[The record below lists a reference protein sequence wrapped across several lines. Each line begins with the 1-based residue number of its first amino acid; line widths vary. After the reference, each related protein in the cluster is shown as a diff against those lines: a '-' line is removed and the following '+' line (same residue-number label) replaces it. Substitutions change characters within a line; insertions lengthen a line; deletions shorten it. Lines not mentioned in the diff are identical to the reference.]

1 MPGAEILRLGAD
13 PLAHVLQC
21 LDADS
26 LARLCCT
33 CRELRA
39 ASENPSLWEA
49 LARDR
54 WFHVHTTS
62 FAGPVYESTDGSP
75 TNVGNARTS
84 MAYAVVSWK
93 RLFAEENGWEPL
105 RLRHTVP
112 QQYRPPRFGAGV
124 ELALQ
129 PVWLPSGATNCDDG
143 SLPVSK
149 DEGDLLLAVGKPN
162 CVELW
167 HVSPAAF
174 TQGFTSGVTS
184 AAGHEGGANGS
195 CSGINQQGRGSS
207 GSNNRGDKGGTILPG
222 TCCGDQGCGT
232 GAGGGCAA
240 APVQSISKLLALD
253 DGAASFAWVSYGEP
267 PGGRGA
273 NTTTPASS
281 GGGGGGGEGGPSGA
295 ALSALGGPGRIS
307 LTAAA
312 ASAAAAD
319 AADAAAAAA
328 AAPPAG
334 AAAPAAP
341 DEAAASAAVPPLRLA
356 VGTYSGRVIWT
367 QYEAQEA
374 AAPQLPSSV
383 HRRSGRLRV
392 LSTTACGSNG
402 QLAELHVLPATSG
415 AAGAGAGVEPGVG
428 VGAGGA
434 AGAAGTG
441 AGGILAALQ
450 RAGTR
455 SAVQLFDVATQRH
468 LATVRD
474 PFESHHF
481 VCCRPAVAA
490 ATAVDPHVLLVGSV
504 HSAICGRCAGA
515 PLPSLCNHKSRT
527 ATAALSTLDVRC
539 GGLTQRFGLQH
550 RSLYPRLATAREHYV
565 FTSHAGTALEVYDRR
580 AMSVPLYSRARLP
593 SWPLVKE
600 ELLGEER
607 WEVGEERWE
616 VGEEEEGGEGE
627 EEEDREEPLG
637 GWQEGPAPVLN
648 RHCGLW
654 LEANDDVL
662 LGRADNG
669 TLWLWDL
676 STTLGWARGPDRSGI
691 WHYWDERAP
700 WQRHADEGALGD
712 EQLLEVAAARD
723 GNGAGGGGSSLAAAA
738 AASVGV
744 DHGGAAPARRPSA
757 WPLGGPICL
766 GWMASG
772 GITSMT
778 VLASGVGPSPA
789 FFSLG
794 LGARMRKCVVGST
807 MAGV

>member
-1 MPGAEILRLGAD
+1 MTAQL
-13 PLAHVLQC
+13 
-21 LDADS
+21 
-26 LARLCCT
+26 
-33 CRELRA
+33 
-39 ASENPSLWEA
+39 PSL
-49 LARDR
+49 
-54 WFHVHTTS
+54 
-62 FAGPVYESTDGSP
+62 GSP
-75 TNVGNARTS
+75 V
-84 MAYAVVSWK
+84 
-93 RLFAEENGWEPL
+93 
-105 RLRHTVP
+105 
-112 QQYRPPRFGAGV
+112 
-124 ELALQ
+124 
-129 PVWLPSGATNCDDG
+129 
-143 SLPVSK
+143 K
-149 DEGDLLLAVGKPN
+149 DR
-162 CVELW
+162 
-167 HVSPAAF
+167 PAAAVP
-174 TQGFTSGVTS
+174 T
-184 AAGHEGGANGS
+184 
-195 CSGINQQGRGSS
+195 
-207 GSNNRGDKGGTILPG
+207 
-222 TCCGDQGCGT
+222 
-232 GAGGGCAA
+232 
-240 APVQSISKLLALD
+240 
-253 DGAASFAWVSYGEP
+253 P
-267 PGGRGA
+267 P
-273 NTTTPASS
+273 P
-281 GGGGGGGEGGPSGA
+281 P
-295 ALSALGGPGRIS
+295 L
-307 LTAAA
+307 
-312 ASAAAAD
+312 
-319 AADAAAAAA
+319 AAAAAA
-328 AAPPAG
+328 A
-334 AAAPAAP
+334 
-341 DEAAASAAVPPLRLA
+341 R
-356 VGTYSGRVIWT
+356 
-367 QYEAQEA
+367 YEAQEA
-374 AAPQLPSSV
+374 AGPQLPSSV

-415 AAGAGAGVEPGVG
+415 AAGAGTGAGPSVG
-428 VGAGGA
+428 AGGAGGA
-434 AGAAGTG
+434 AGAGV
-441 AGGILAALQ
+441 GGILAALQ

-481 VCCRPAVAA
+481 VCCRPAAA
-490 ATAVDPHVLLVGSV
+490 ATTAVDPHVLLVGSV

-600 ELLGEER
+600 ELLGEE
-607 WEVGEERWE
+607 EEGGE
-616 VGEEEEGGEGE
+616 GEEEEGGEGE
-627 EEEDREEPLG
+627 EEEDLEEEPLG

-700 WQRHADEGALGD
+700 WQHQTDEEALGD
-712 EQLLEVAAARD
+712 ELLVEVAAARD

-738 AASVGV
+738 ASVGV
-744 DHGGAAPARRPSA
+744 DQGGAAPARRPSA

-794 LGARMRKCVVGST
+794 LGDRMRMCVVGSA